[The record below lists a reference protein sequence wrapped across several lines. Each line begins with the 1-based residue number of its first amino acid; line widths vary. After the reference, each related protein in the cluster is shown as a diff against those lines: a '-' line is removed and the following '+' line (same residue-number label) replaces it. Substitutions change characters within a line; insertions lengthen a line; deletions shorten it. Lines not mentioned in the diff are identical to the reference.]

1 MVKKIFQFLNKEF
14 HSINEA
20 ALLLGAFAFLSQI
33 LGLVRDRL
41 LAHVVG
47 AGPTLDVYYAAFRVP
62 DFLYVSLGSLASVT
76 VLMPFIVKRMG
87 GDVEYNAEVRKFMN
101 NTFSAFLLVMLACS
115 GVIFIFMPYL
125 ANLIA
130 PGFSP
135 DQMHLLVNTS
145 RMMLISPILIGIS
158 NLIGTITQ
166 LTKKFFIFSLS
177 PVFYNLGIILGIVLI
192 YPTLGVQGLAIGVI
206 LGALFHMLIQI
217 PTVSKAGIRLKFV
230 KNIDWNEIYSIV
242 KVSLPRTLTLSFGSF
257 AFMALIALAS
267 TLVPGSISLFTFSF
281 NLQSVPVGIIG
292 ISYSVAAFPML
303 VHSFNSKNIENF
315 RSQIVEGARQ
325 IIFWSLPTMALFI
338 VLRAQIVRVILGSN
352 SFSWAQTRLTAA
364 GVALFVISL
373 CSQALV
379 LLLVRGYY
387 AAGNTKKPL
396 LVNLSSS
403 ILVIILGYV
412 SIHVFQSYSG
422 FQTNIESLLRVQGVH
437 GTIMLALPFAYA
449 LGSLVNVVLLW
460 GIFKKDFMK
469 NYNSGI
475 NRTIFEVSIASIALG
490 SVAYLMLGILDN
502 VFSLSTFIGV
512 FLQGFVAGIAGI
524 IVFCIVLIL
533 LKNKEF
539 ISITKAVTHKFW
551 KEKVIAPEQAE
562 L

>member
-1 MVKKIFQFLNKEF
+1 MVKKLFQFLNKEF

-20 ALLLGAFAFLSQI
+20 ALLLGAFTFLSQI

-41 LAHVVG
+41 LAHIVG

-87 GDVEYNAEVRKFMN
+87 DSNTYNDAVKKFMN
-101 NTFSAFLLVMLACS
+101 NTFSAFLLVMLICCTL
-115 GVIFIFMPYL
+115 IFIFMPSL
-125 ANLIA
+125 AHIIA
-130 PGFSP
+130 PGFTEM
-135 DQMHLLVNTS
+135 QMSLLVKVS
-145 RMMLISPILIGIS
+145 RIMLISPILIGIS

-177 PVFYNLGIILGIVLI
+177 PVFYNLGIISGIVFL
-192 YPTLGVQGLAIGVI
+192 YPIFGLYGLALGVI
-206 LGALFHMLIQI
+206 LGAFLHMLIQI
-217 PTVSKAGIRLKFV
+217 PTVARAGVSLKFLR
-230 KNIDWNEIYSIV
+230 KIDWKDIYSIV
-242 KVSLPRTLTLSFGSF
+242 KVSLPRTLTLSFGSI

-315 RSQIVEGARQ
+315 RSQIVEGAKQ
-325 IIFWSLPTMALFI
+325 IIFWSLPTMALFM
-338 VLRAQIVRVILGSN
+338 VLRAQIVRVVLGS
-352 SFSWAQTRLTAA
+352 SGFTWAQTRLTAA

-396 LVNLSSS
+396 IVNLSSS
-403 ILVIILGYV
+403 VLVVILGYL
-412 SIHVFQSYSG
+412 SIIIFQKFPGFQSS
-422 FQTNIESLLRVQGVH
+422 IESLLRVEGVQ

-449 LGSLVNVVLLW
+449 FGSLINVLLLW
-460 GIFKKDFMK
+460 GIFKKDFMQ
-469 NYNSGI
+469 NFNSGI
-475 NRTIFEVSIASIALG
+475 DKTVFQVGLGSVALG
-490 SVAYLMLGILDN
+490 SVAYLMLGVLDD
-502 VFSLSTFIGV
+502 VFSLSTFAGV
-512 FLQGFVAGIAGI
+512 FLQGFIAGI
-524 IVFCIVLIL
+524 IGIITFCVVLWVF
-533 LKNKEF
+533 KNKEF
-539 ISITKAVTHKFW
+539 IAVTRAISHKFW

>member
-62 DFLYVSLGSLASVT
+62 DLLYVSLGSLASVT

-87 GDVEYNAEVRKFMN
+87 GDVEYNIEVRKFMN
-101 NTFSAFLLVMLACS
+101 NTFSAFLLVMLIFCTL
-115 GVIFIFMPYL
+115 IFILMPYL
-125 ANLIA
+125 AHIIA
-130 PGFSP
+130 PGFS
-135 DQMHLLVNTS
+135 DTQNHLLISTS

-177 PVFYNLGIILGIVLI
+177 PVFYNIGIIIGIVLV
-192 YPTLGVQGLAIGVI
+192 YPNLGVEGLAIGVV
-206 LGALFHMLIQI
+206 LGALLHMLIQI

-230 KNIDWNEIYSIV
+230 KNIDWKEIYSIV

-303 VHSFNSKNIENF
+303 VQSFNSNNIENF
-315 RSQIVEGARQ
+315 RNQIVEGARQ

-403 ILVIILGYV
+403 ILVIFLGYF
-412 SIHVFQSYSG
+412 SIMIFQKFPG
-422 FQTNIESLLRVQGVH
+422 FQTSIESLLRVQGVH

-469 NYNSGI
+469 DYKSGI
-475 NRTIFEVSIASIALG
+475 NTTLFQVGSASILLG
-490 SVAYLMLGILDN
+490 LVSYLMLGVLDN

-512 FLQGFVAGIAGI
+512 FLQGFIAGI
-524 IVFCIVLIL
+524 VGIIAFCILLVLF
-533 LKNKEF
+533 KNREF
-539 ISITKAVTHKFW
+539 VSVTRAVTHKFW